1 MGACGPP
8 IRQYRAATR
17 APGRAARANGVR
29 KVTFR
34 HAEGNEF
41 SFGGA
46 RCEGDDAT
54 REW

>member
-1 MGACGPP
+1 MGACEPP

-34 HAEGNEF
+34 LAEGNEF

-46 RCEGDDAT
+46 RYEGDDAT